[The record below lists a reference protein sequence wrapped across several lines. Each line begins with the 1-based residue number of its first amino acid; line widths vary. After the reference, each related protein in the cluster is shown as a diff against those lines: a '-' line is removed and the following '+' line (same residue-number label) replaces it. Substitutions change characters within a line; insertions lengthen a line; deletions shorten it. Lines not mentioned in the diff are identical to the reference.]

1 MPTTFAVA
9 PRSRRS
15 AERTRARTPGSTR
28 DSGRARPVDLGAEG
42 REVEPAWTQHRVG
55 DLAPGRERDDAPG
68 RRRAAKRRQPVATP
82 RILHHDHGGGA
93 VLAGVQD
100 LVPKLGVVEVLRR
113 AERSPGIR
121 FARLPGH
128 HDDDLA
134 ADVESRVVVVAERRR
149 GDPVPGE
156 GDVARDVPVR
166 RERER
171 EKVRAPGEG
180 PRRGAGRRH
189 LDRGAGGQA
198 HAGQDLEALEVAAGV
213 AGGAEAEAPELGNEV
228 GRRAV
233 RSRRARTR
241 GRPWPGRSGHG
252 PTPGAAPRR
261 EPARRRAPTPAPP
274 RRSPRARRR
283 GGGERGG
290 RPLYR
295 GRSMVR
301 NASAYV
307 YPCDLPRSAARSRTR
322 PSAPAKSRSWLAW
335 HLSASSFRSMVAVMS
350 RTRSGSS

>member
-1 MPTTFAVA
+1 MPTTFAVV

-15 AERTRARTPGSTR
+15 AERTRARTPGSAR
-28 DSGRARPVDLGAEG
+28 DTGAPVRSIWARRAARSS
-42 REVEPAWTQHRVG
+42 PAWTQQRVG

-68 RRRAAKRRQPVATP
+68 RRGAAKRRQPVATP

-128 HDDDLA
+128 HQDDLA
-134 ADVESRVVVVAERRR
+134 ADVEPRVVVVAERRR

-180 PRRGAGRRH
+180 PRRGAAAPPPRSRRRGPGARRSAPRSAGGIRRRRRRGGG
-189 LDRGAGGQA
+189 RGAGTRRR
-198 HAGQDLEALEVAAGV
+198 
-213 AGGAEAEAPELGNEV
+213 
-228 GRRAV
+228 GRPPRGPLPACPP
-233 RSRRARTR
+233 R
-241 GRPWPGRSGHG
+241 GRPWPGRSGRG
-252 PTPGAAPRR
+252 PTRGAAPRR
-261 EPARRRAPTPAPP
+261 EPARRRAPTLAP

-283 GGGERGG
+283 GGGG

-295 GRSMVR
+295 GRSTVR